1 MNLLDDDQE
10 TWEIEENVGNRTL
23 REKKKPRNINQK
35 SSSVHELRCS
45 I

>member
-23 REKKKPRNINQK
+23 REKNPQKHKPEIII
-35 SSSVHELRCS
+35 CP
-45 I
+45 